1 MGLTKPNNYSNNELN
16 IARMSDAIG
25 HPIRTRMLELII
37 QNPMITQQDLLTK
50 IPLSSSSALKHL
62 SKLKS
67 SELISSSYDVHFLRL
82 ELNKEKLEELNSFIR
97 DLQE

>member
-50 IPLSSSSALKHL
+50 IPLSPSSALQHL

>member
-16 IARMSDAIG
+16 IARISDAIG
-25 HPIRTRMLELII
+25 HPVRTRILELII

-50 IPLSSSSALKHL
+50 IPLSPSATLQHL

-82 ELNKEKLEELNSFIR
+82 ELNKGKLEELKLFIQN
-97 DLQE
+97 LQE